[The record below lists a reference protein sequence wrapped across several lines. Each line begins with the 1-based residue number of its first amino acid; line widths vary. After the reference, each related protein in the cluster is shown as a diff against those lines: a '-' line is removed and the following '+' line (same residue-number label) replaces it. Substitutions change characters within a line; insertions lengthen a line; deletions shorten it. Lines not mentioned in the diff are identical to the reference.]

1 MGWQDSLIR
10 VVTGLP
16 ESFDLRLF
24 RDDLDL
30 IARLQIQPVLPNGR
44 RPDFRLLFE
53 SPPAAG
59 DQGAVSSD
67 EWRRSLNHVPV
78 QQKGESGLVMDAK
91 FRARWRRG
99 ELESVLE
106 SLILTKDYGQEG
118 DRVFILQPASG
129 VMLEPTSPLAW
140 ARDCDYGQEP
150 GDAHRKGAICLSPG
164 TEKSSPLS
172 NLRRLIAL
180 LLQAT
185 FPEPEMIKDTEV
197 WTSHSLC
204 IRCGRRHEPSD
215 VEQKWTRR
223 RHPYWILSCLGCG
236 MKTTRTHC
244 FGGACGSTLFKNGL
258 QLTYH
263 RTVADQVTNVVC
275 PKCGE
280 FFDRDV
286 HG

>member
-1 MGWQDSLIR
+1 
-10 VVTGLP
+10 
-16 ESFDLRLF
+16 
-24 RDDLDL
+24 
-30 IARLQIQPVLPNGR
+30 

-118 DRVFILQPASG
+118 DRVFILQPESG

-150 GDAHRKGAICLSPG
+150 GDAHRKGAICL
-164 TEKSSPLS
+164 
-172 NLRRLIAL
+172 
-180 LLQAT
+180 
-185 FPEPEMIKDTEV
+185 
-197 WTSHSLC
+197 
-204 IRCGRRHEPSD
+204 
-215 VEQKWTRR
+215 
-223 RHPYWILSCLGCG
+223 
-236 MKTTRTHC
+236 
-244 FGGACGSTLFKNGL
+244 
-258 QLTYH
+258 
-263 RTVADQVTNVVC
+263 
-275 PKCGE
+275 
-280 FFDRDV
+280 
-286 HG
+286 